1 MEIYKKLLY
10 LLLPNERKQGIVLI
24 LMFLL
29 MAIIDMIGVASIM
42 PFIYVIS
49 NPGIIENNSIIN
61 SAFQTSKLIGVET
74 VQEFLFL
81 SGIIFFILLLISLS
95 FKALTTYVQTRFTQ
109 MRGYS
114 IAKSVKR
121 GDRIFI

>member
-29 MAIIDMIGVASIM
+29 MAILDMIGVASIM

-74 VQEFLFL
+74 VQ
-81 SGIIFFILLLISLS
+81 
-95 FKALTTYVQTRFTQ
+95 
-109 MRGYS
+109 
-114 IAKSVKR
+114 
-121 GDRIFI
+121 